1 MIDFKPIELDKIE
14 EYSKYYND
22 KEALGCESSF
32 VSGYIWSMEYKLG
45 AAILDDTIIKAY
57 FRTEQLVWGYCM
69 PHGKNVTRAIE
80 AIFADAAER
89 GQKAVIAYLTKSER
103 EQLEALYPGRFKYVR
118 EPENQEYIYNSS
130 DLILLEGKKYHAKRN
145 HISKF
150 YREYGDSVK
159 IEALD
164 ENNISDA
171 LKVFV
176 DWCGENEIDYRKHGE
191 YQVFKRACDSF
202 KRLGMK
208 GAVLYV
214 GDKPVA
220 MTAGSAVSP
229 ACFDVM
235 FEKGLR
241 EYDGVYAVINN
252 EFAKTLSDYKYIN
265 REEDLG
271 IEGLR
276 KAKLSYHPAIIH
288 DRFSAIP
295 ND

>member
-1 MIDFKPIELDKIE
+1 MIAFQPIELDKIE
-14 EYSKYYND
+14 EYSKYYDD
-22 KEALGCESSF
+22 KSALGCESNF
-32 VSGYIWSMEYKLG
+32 VSGYLWSKEYKLCV
-45 AAILDDTIIKAY
+45 ALLDDTIIKAY
-57 FRTEQLVWGYCM
+57 FRDERNVWGYCM
-69 PHGKNVTRAIE
+69 PHGKNVRGAIE

-89 GQKAVIAYLTKSER
+89 GQKPVIAYMTKEER
-103 EQLEALYPGRFKYVR
+103 EQLEELYPGRFKYVR

-191 YQVFKRACDSF
+191 YQVFKRSCDSF

-220 MTAGSAVSP
+220 MTAGSAVSS

-276 KAKLSYHPAIIH
+276 KAKLSYHPAIIY